1 LVFRKGRGTRGDAL
15 LYLIYDEAMIRG
27 AIEGL
32 RERTE
37 YVPQL

>member
-1 LVFRKGRGTRGDAL
+1 MVKVASK
-15 LYLIYDEAMIRG
+15 

-37 YVPQL
+37 YVPQLWNWENRS

>member
-1 LVFRKGRGTRGDAL
+1 MNILPWLSFNTVRV
-15 LYLIYDEAMIRG
+15 LIVVNT
-27 AIEGL
+27 IEGL